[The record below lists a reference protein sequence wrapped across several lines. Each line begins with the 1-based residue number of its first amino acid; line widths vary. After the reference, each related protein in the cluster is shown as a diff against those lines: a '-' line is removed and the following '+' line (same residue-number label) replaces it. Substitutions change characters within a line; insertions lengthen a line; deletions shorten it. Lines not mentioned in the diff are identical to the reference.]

1 MRSFG
6 DAFFD
11 FTKGELFMADYKEMY
26 LKLFRAVTQATDILK
41 EAQLECEEIYVNSSE
56 NDDNKIMQFKVL
68 NGKNNN
74 DKR

>member
-1 MRSFG
+1 
-6 DAFFD
+6 
-11 FTKGELFMADYKEMY
+11 MADYKEMY

>member
-1 MRSFG
+1 
-6 DAFFD
+6 
-11 FTKGELFMADYKEMY
+11 MADYKEMY

-41 EAQLECEEIYVNSSE
+41 EAQLECEEIYVYSSE

>member
-1 MRSFG
+1 
-6 DAFFD
+6 
-11 FTKGELFMADYKEMY
+11 MADYKEMY
-26 LKLFRAVTQATDILK
+26 LKLSRAVTQATDILK